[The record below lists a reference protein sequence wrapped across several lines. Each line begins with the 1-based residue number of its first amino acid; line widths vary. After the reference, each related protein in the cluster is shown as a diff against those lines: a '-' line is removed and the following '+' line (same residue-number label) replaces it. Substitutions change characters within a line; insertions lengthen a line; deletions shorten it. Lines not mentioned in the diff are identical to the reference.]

1 MAVDQRRT
9 GQKVKLVDASVAI
22 QWLVREAGTDKALA
36 LPQTGTLIAPDLLW
50 TEVAN
55 GLWRKAGKGDI
66 DAATALAVMPVLDAM
81 IDERVSSSQVV
92 CAALALSMDLQHPVY
107 DCVYLVIARN
117 RNIPLVTADQRL
129 INKVQASNLTI
140 RLEPL

>member
-1 MAVDQRRT
+1 M
-9 GQKVKLVDASVAI
+9 KLVDASVAI